1 MTLDVVELLDPA
13 VDGLCGLV
21 YWVITSG
28 GCVHRPEHA
37 RPQER
42 SLRNT
47 GLVAMVTTFD
57 IVKFAE
63 EGPVVTDKRKGNW
76 KKSRPFYFCLSV
88 YDDGVFCHTK
98 YACTSWKTFDTDF
111 CPFSFKVL
119 DWLLSLRDQPQVQR
133 NSQQKMLIQGELR
146 TLLCLISMTWIRW
159 WIIHYSI

>member
-1 MTLDVVELLDPA
+1 MTLDVAELLDPA
-13 VDGLCGLV
+13 VDGLCSLV
-21 YWVITSG
+21 YWVITSR
-28 GCVHRPEHA
+28 GCVHRPEHT
-37 RPQER
+37 RPQES
-42 SLRNT
+42 SLWNT

-63 EGPVVTDKRKGNW
+63 EGSVVTDKRKGNW
-76 KKSRPFYFCLSV
+76 KKSRAFYFCLSV
-88 YDDGVFCHTK
+88 YVDGAFCHTK
-98 YACTSWKTFDTDF
+98 YACTSWKTCDTDS

-133 NSQQKMLIQGELR
+133 NSQQKMLIQGEWR